1 MKIIKSNERLI
12 LTQSEKAIL
21 SKAYKILDDIYQK
34 CETDGDLETYS
45 DISKD
50 NINDIL
56 EIAEVEGGEPS
67 GAINITIIM

>member
-1 MKIIKSNERLI
+1 MKIIKSKERLV

-21 SKAYKILDDIYQK
+21 SKAFSILDDIYDE
-34 CETDGDLETYS
+34 CENDGDLEAYVET
-45 DISKD
+45 SKD

-67 GAINITIIM
+67 GAIRVTIIM